1 MKTIELG
8 GKEFLAFVD
17 TGSDHSLIRESA
29 VPSRSIRQKSVKRLQ
44 GFGGSIVETKEC
56 ILTSVKTERSEI
68 YIRIHIVPDDIL
80 PYDVLMGRDLLC
92 SKVYEQIGNS
102 DSIMQAEESAINFNI
117 SADVSSSKRNEV
129 RYVA

>member
-1 MKTIELG
+1 
-8 GKEFLAFVD
+8 
-17 TGSDHSLIRESA
+17 
-29 VPSRSIRQKSVKRLQ
+29 
-44 GFGGSIVETKEC
+44 
-56 ILTSVKTERSEI
+56 
-68 YIRIHIVPDDIL
+68 
-80 PYDVLMGRDLLC
+80 MGRDLLC